1 MGTPLRSRFGGPR
14 QINFMPKLG
23 LCLLIAAAVGAQ
35 DLVVFRDRAETPREQ
50 LVQYLNAIGQQQL
63 AARAAEVARLAS
75 VEEVE
80 KRKKVVREKILKLL
94 GGLPEYRGPLNVKQY
109 GTLDRGDY
117 RIEKIVYE
125 SLPGFYV
132 PANVYVPARGQ
143 GPFPAVLMPVGHGVD
158 GKAGSRQIAVG
169 LATKGFIAL
178 AYDPLGQGERVQ
190 YYDPDLRESKV
201 GGPTA
206 EHSHANG
213 HALLIG
219 DNVARYRIWDGMRG
233 IDYLLT
239 RPDVDGGR
247 IGCTGCSGGGTLTT
261 YISALDDRVKAAAP
275 SCYINSWEELL
286 KGPGPQDA
294 EQSFPNFLSE
304 GLNIGDYVEL
314 FAPKPWLIASTIED
328 FFPLEGARQTYEEA
342 RRVYGLYKAEDRLA
356 WHVGPGGHGTPQ
368 PSREAIYGW
377 FLRWL
382 KNGEGVA
389 GEPAI
394 PPEDPANLLVTPT
407 GQVADSLGGETV
419 FTLNKKRAADLIPPQ
434 RPLDRSR
441 LVADIRELAA
451 IQAQPGGP
459 APQVTSHRQFRR
471 NGYALDVVSL
481 DVEPG
486 IRLPGLVLVPDGA
499 GPKAAVLAVDSRSKD
514 ALAAPGGDLEDLARA
529 GYLVFLLQ
537 PRGMSETPQP
547 ARSSFLGDSSLPIR
561 AMVVGKNLVGMRVE
575 DIFKALDYLL
585 TRPDVD
591 RSRIAGFGQGAAAL
605 ALLHAAVLDQRLGR
619 LVLQDC
625 LVSYRSAVD
634 RPVHRG
640 LYEVAIPGVVRRYD
654 VAELVEALKPR
665 EVTFLNPVDALGRPM
680 KVDGAQV
687 RGRRDSLRQFLGAGG
702 ARTP

>member
-1 MGTPLRSRFGGPR
+1 
-14 QINFMPKLG
+14 MPKLA
-23 LCLLIAAAVGAQ
+23 LCLLAASAVSAQ
-35 DLVVFRDRAETPREQ
+35 DLVVFHDRQESPREQ
-50 LVQYLNAIGQQQL
+50 LVRYLNAIGQQQL
-63 AARAAEVARLAS
+63 ANRRAEVARLS
-75 VEEVE
+75 TPEDVER
-80 KRKKVVREKILKLL
+80 RKKVVREKILKLL

-109 GTLDRGDY
+109 ETLDRGEY

-132 PANVYVPARGQ
+132 PANVYVPARRQ

-190 YYDPDLRESKV
+190 YYDPDLRDSKV
-201 GGPTA
+201 GGPTT
-206 EHSHANG
+206 EHSHSNG
-213 HALLIG
+213 HTLLIG
-219 DNVARYRIWDGMRG
+219 DNVARYRIWDGIRG

-239 RPDVDGGR
+239 RPDVDGAR

-304 GLNIGDYVEL
+304 GLNIADYVEL

-328 FFPLEGARQTYEEA
+328 FFPLEGARQAYEEA
-342 RRVYGLYKAEDRLA
+342 RRVYGLYKAEDRVA
-356 WHVGPGGHGTPQ
+356 WYVGPGGHGTPQ
-368 PSREAIYGW
+368 PSREAIYGF

-382 KNGEGVA
+382 KNGEGIA
-389 GEPAI
+389 AEPAI
-394 PPEDPANLLVTPT
+394 PSEDPANLLVTPT

-419 FTLNKKRAADLIPPQ
+419 FTLNKKRAADLIPPH
-434 RPLDRSR
+434 RPLDRAR

-459 APQVTSHRQFRR
+459 APRVTSHRQFRR
-471 NGYALDVVSL
+471 DGYNLEVVSL

-486 IRLPGLVLVPDGA
+486 IRLPGLILVPVNE
-499 GPKAAVLAVDSRSKD
+499 GPKPAVLAVDSRSKD

-529 GYLVFLLQ
+529 GYVVFLLQ
-537 PRGMSETPQP
+537 PRGMPETPQP

-575 DIFKALDYLL
+575 DIFKSLDYLL
-585 TRPDVD
+585 TRPDID
-591 RSRIAGFGQGAAAL
+591 RSRIAGFGHGAAAM

-654 VAELVEALKPR
+654 VTELVEALKPR
-665 EVTFLNPVDALGRPM
+665 QVTFLNPLDALGRPM
-680 KVDGAQV
+680 KVDGGRL
-687 RGRRDSLRQFLGAGG
+687 RGRRDSLPQFLAVGG
-702 ARTP
+702 AR